1 VSRAAAASVVTGALV
16 LGAVVGGASPAAYR
30 TPPKGTLDLLSS
42 AHATAAQPA
51 VSEAA
56 LDIARTRG
64 ADLEADTAALASS
77 TCDACVTE
85 STALHVVYA
94 ARARRARLDNVA
106 DAWAQG
112 CTRCA
117 STALS
122 VQVVVLR
129 GRPVAVPNNRA
140 VALNAAC
147 DTCRASAL
155 AFQVVLVSDD
165 ATPLREAE
173 MADLRRWFDEQ
184 AAALRASV
192 VMPDPSSP
200 TPSAS
205 PTAEPTTSPSPD
217 PTTGP
222 TGTLTP
228 YAAPSSA
235 PTTQPPPPLE
245 RSARAARRD
254 AASALDGLTAL
265 LADALDAEPVSA
277 DVEVGR

>member
-1 VSRAAAASVVTGALV
+1 MSRAAVASVVTAALALV
-16 LGAVVGGASPAAYR
+16 AVAGGASPAAYR
-30 TPPKGTLDLLSS
+30 DPRPGSLDLLSS
-42 AHATAAQPA
+42 AHATSVQPS

-56 LDIARTRG
+56 FDVARTRG
-64 ADLEADTAALASS
+64 ADTEADTAALASS
-77 TCDACVTE
+77 TCDGCVTE

-112 CTRCA
+112 CARCA

-147 DTCRASAL
+147 DTCRTSAL

-165 ATPLREAE
+165 ATPLRDAE
-173 MADLRRWFDEQ
+173 LADLRAWFDEQ

-192 VMPDPSSP
+192 VMPDPPSP

-205 PTAEPTTSPSPD
+205 PTAEPTASPTASPSADPD
-217 PTTGP
+217 GHRRRRCRLRRWSGP
-222 TGTLTP
+222 PARPDAT
-228 YAAPSSA
+228 
-235 PTTQPPPPLE
+235 PPP
-245 RSARAARRD
+245 RST
-254 AASALDGLTAL
+254 G
-265 LADALDAEPVSA
+265 
-277 DVEVGR
+277 

>member
-1 VSRAAAASVVTGALV
+1 MSRAAAASALAGAIVLV
-16 LGAVVGGASPAAYR
+16 AAVGGASPAAYR
-30 TPPKGTLDLLSS
+30 TPATGSLDLLSS
-42 AHATAAQPA
+42 AHATAAEPS

-56 LDIARTRG
+56 FDVARTHS
-64 ADLEADTAALASS
+64 ADTEVDTAALASS
-77 TCDACVTE
+77 TCDGCVTE

-94 ARARRARLDNVA
+94 SRVRRARLDNVA

-112 CTRCA
+112 CARCA

-147 DTCRASAL
+147 DTCRTSAL

-165 ATPLREAE
+165 ATPLRDAE
-173 MADLRRWFDEQ
+173 MADLRAWFDEQ

-192 VMPDPSSP
+192 VVPQTDPTPTASP
-200 TPSAS
+200 TPE
-205 PTAEPTTSPSPD
+205 PTATPTD
-217 PTTGP
+217 PTTGTP
-222 TGTLTP
+222 TP
-228 YAAPSSA
+228 YAVPSSA
-235 PTTQPPPPLE
+235 ATTLPPTPLA
-245 RSARAARRD
+245 RPARAARRD
-254 AASALDGLTAL
+254 AASALAGLTAL

-277 DVEVGR
+277 DVEVSR